1 MDYNNEYHE
10 DNFSAWG
17 GGNSPPP
24 YGEELLEPAE
34 YKSRMG
40 QINDLLD
47 ERLTQTK
54 ALKEA
59 PKMLDATDALG
70 VALCHHYQR
79 GKPQNKTKSWQAFIS
94 ENPDRIK

>member
-1 MDYNNEYHE
+1 MDYHSEYHE

-17 GGNSPPP
+17 GGDSSPPP
-24 YGEELLEPAE
+24 GEEFSEPVE

-59 PKMLDATDALG
+59 TKMQGGNKLISIL
-70 VALCHHYQR
+70 
-79 GKPQNKTKSWQAFIS
+79 NKTILNIDDKLI
-94 ENPDRIK
+94 DLK

>member
-17 GGNSPPP
+17 GGGSSTPP
-24 YGEELLEPAE
+24 GEEFPEPVE

-47 ERLTQTK
+47 ERFAQTK

-59 PKMLDATDALG
+59 SKMQGGNKLISIL
-70 VALCHHYQR
+70 
-79 GKPQNKTKSWQAFIS
+79 NKTILNIDEKLI
-94 ENPDRIK
+94 DLK